1 MRRGSSREAED
12 CLWAIS
18 WYPRDIV
25 ISRPTQSE
33 RLTKV
38 PIAFTDDLYEWMRSR
53 SFLQRQ
59 SMAEIVREALR
70 QYRER
75 VDPQLGLPIEVSE

>member
-1 MRRGSSREAED
+1 M
-12 CLWAIS
+12 
-18 WYPRDIV
+18 DIV
-25 ISRPTQSE
+25 TSEARSPE

-38 PIAFTDDLYEWMRSR
+38 PIAFPDDLYDWMRTR
-53 SFLQRQ
+53 SFANRQ

-75 VDPQLGLPIEVSE
+75 VDPQLGLPIDGRR